1 MTKIWRKAIENELDE
16 KDVELL
22 NILAEEIKFTEDEIK
37 DFSKKL
43 KISKE
48 EVKKRIETL
57 RKKKILLEDKV
68 SVIDPM
74 KIWDAYYIVL
84 IKASIVP
91 PIISKEIKFP
101 TGWRI
106 ENYLERLKR
115 REKEM
120 GIEILRQAYCMQGT
134 EWDILL
140 IVSALS
146 QSDYVEF
153 MDELAKEGW
162 IAKGWSM
169 APVELGDNWI
179 FDPIAVPPLKI
190 FKERVQKIKIKK

>member
-1 MTKIWRKAIENELDE
+1 MAKIWRKAIEQDLDE

-22 NILAEEIKFTEDEIK
+22 NILAAERKFEEEEIKNFA
-37 DFSKKL
+37 KKL
-43 KISKE
+43 KISTQ
-48 EVKKRIETL
+48 EVKKRIEIL
-57 RKKKILLEDKV
+57 KKKKILLEEKV

-74 KIWDAYYIVL
+74 KIWDGYYIVL

-91 PIISKEIKFP
+91 PIISEHVEFP

-106 ENYLERLKR
+106 ETYLERLKR
-115 REKEM
+115 IEKEM

-169 APVELGDNWI
+169 IPVELGENWI

-190 FKERVQKIKIKK
+190 FKERVEKVKIKK

>member
-1 MTKIWRKAIENELDE
+1 MAKIWRKAIENELDE

-22 NILAEEIKFTEDEIK
+22 NILAEERKFTQDEVEE
-37 DFSKKL
+37 FSKKL
-43 KISKE
+43 NISTQ
-48 EVKKRIETL
+48 EVERRIEAL
-57 RKKKILLEDKV
+57 KKKKILLEDKV

-74 KIWDAYYIVL
+74 RVWDGYYIVL

-179 FDPIAVPPLKI
+179 FDPIAVPPLKV
-190 FKERVQKIKIKK
+190 FKERVEKIKIKK

>member
-1 MTKIWRKAIENELDE
+1 MAKIWRKAIENELDE

-22 NILAEEIKFTEDEIK
+22 NILADERKFTEDEIR
-37 DFSKKL
+37 DFAKKL
-43 KISKE
+43 KISAQ
-48 EVKKRIETL
+48 EVKKRIEAL
-57 RKKKILLEDKV
+57 RKKKILLKDKV

-74 KIWDAYYIVL
+74 KIWDGYYIVL
-84 IKASIVP
+84 VKASIVP
-91 PIISKEIKFP
+91 PIISEYVKFP

-106 ENYLERLKR
+106 ENYLERMKR
-115 REKEM
+115 VEKKM
-120 GIEILRQAYCMQGT
+120 GIRILRQAYCMQGT

-169 APVELGDNWI
+169 IPVELGENWI
-179 FDPIAVPPLKI
+179 FDPIAVPPVKI
-190 FKERVQKIKIKK
+190 FRERVKKIKLEK

>member
-1 MTKIWRKAIENELDE
+1 MAKIWRKAIENELDE

-22 NILAEEIKFTEDEIK
+22 NILADERKFTADEITE
-37 DFSKKL
+37 FSKKL
-43 KISKE
+43 KIPAP
-48 EVKKRIETL
+48 EVKKRIEVL
-57 RKKKILLEDKV
+57 KKKKILLEEKV
-68 SVIDPM
+68 SMIDPM

-179 FDPIAVPPLKI
+179 FDPIAVPSLKI

>member
-1 MTKIWRKAIENELDE
+1 MPKIWRKAIEQELDE

-22 NILAEEIKFTEDEIK
+22 NILAAERKFEEGEIK
-37 DFSKKL
+37 DFAKTL
-43 KISKE
+43 KISTQ
-48 EVKKRIETL
+48 EVKKRIEIL

-68 SVIDPM
+68 SMIDPM
-74 KIWDAYYIVL
+74 KIWDGYYIVL

-91 PIISKEIKFP
+91 PIISEQVKFP

-169 APVELGDNWI
+169 SPVELGDNWI

-190 FKERVQKIKIKK
+190 FKERVKKIKVKK

>member
-1 MTKIWRKAIENELDE
+1 MAKIWRKAIENELDE

-22 NILAEEIKFTEDEIK
+22 NILADERKFTADEIK
-37 DFSKKL
+37 EFSKKL
-43 KISKE
+43 KIPVP

-57 RKKKILLEDKV
+57 KKKKILLEEKV
-68 SVIDPM
+68 SMIDPM

-84 IKASIVP
+84 LKASIVP
-91 PIISKEIKFP
+91 PIISEQVKFP

-106 ENYLERLKR
+106 ENYLERLKK

-146 QSDYVEF
+146 QSDYVAF

-162 IAKGWSM
+162 IAKAWSM

>member
-1 MTKIWRKAIENELDE
+1 MPKIWRKAIENELDK
-16 KDVELL
+16 KDIELL
-22 NILAEEIKFTEDEIK
+22 NILAGGRKFTQEEIK
-37 DFSKKL
+37 DFSRKL
-43 KISKE
+43 KISIKE
-48 EVKKRIETL
+48 TQKRIENL
-57 RKKKILLEDKV
+57 RKKKIILKDKV

-74 KIWDAYYIVL
+74 RVWDGYYIVL

-91 PIISKEIKFP
+91 PIISEHVKFP

-106 ENYLERLKR
+106 ENYLERLRKK
-115 REKEM
+115 EKEM
-120 GIEILRQAYCMQGT
+120 GIRILRQAYCVQGT

-162 IAKGWSM
+162 MAKGWSFI
-169 APVELGDNWI
+169 PVELGGNWI

-190 FKERVQKIKIKK
+190 FEERVKKIKIKK

>member
-1 MTKIWRKAIENELDE
+1 MPKIWRKAIEQELDE

-22 NILAEEIKFTEDEIK
+22 NILATERKFEDGEIKEFA
-37 DFSKKL
+37 KKL
-43 KISKE
+43 RISAQ
-48 EVKKRIETL
+48 EVKKRIEVL
-57 RKKKILLEDKV
+57 RRKKILLEDKV
-68 SVIDPM
+68 SMIDPM
-74 KIWDAYYIVL
+74 KIWDGYYIVL

-91 PIISKEIKFP
+91 PIISEQVKFP

-162 IAKGWSM
+162 MAKGWSM
-169 APVELGDNWI
+169 SPVELGDNWI

-190 FKERVQKIKIKK
+190 FRERVQKIKFKK